1 MKSRLDSVL
10 LRFTNQTDRM
20 TLTDIL
26 GFTGVFTLL
35 LAYFFTLIGKLSMNS
50 PWYLAMNLV
59 GSGLAG
65 LASVFLHYVP
75 FIILEGIWAVV
86 SLVALVRSVKK

>member
-1 MKSRLDSVL
+1 
-10 LRFTNQTDRM
+10 M